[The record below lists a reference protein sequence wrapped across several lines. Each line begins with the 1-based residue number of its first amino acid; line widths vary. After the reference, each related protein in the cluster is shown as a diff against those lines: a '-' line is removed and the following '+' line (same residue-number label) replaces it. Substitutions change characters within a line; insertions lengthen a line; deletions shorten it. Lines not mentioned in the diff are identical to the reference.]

1 MLRVR
6 NKLKPIKKALAY
18 YILFL
23 ENDCTN
29 DDLGLWL
36 LIEVED
42 NFFTMIED
50 ESEKYLKIMN
60 FNVRVCR
67 II

>member
-50 ESEKYLKIMN
+50 ESVN
-60 FNVRVCR
+60 T
-67 II
+67 